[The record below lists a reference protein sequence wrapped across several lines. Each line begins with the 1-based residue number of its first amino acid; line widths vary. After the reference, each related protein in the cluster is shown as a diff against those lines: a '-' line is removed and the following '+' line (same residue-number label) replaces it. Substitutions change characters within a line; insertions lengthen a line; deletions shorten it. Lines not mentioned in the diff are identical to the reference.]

1 MQYLGASFDGAGWL
15 PVKAE
20 SIEASYKAEVEACV
34 APLREALEKDPDAL
48 CGKIIFQKDGYN
60 MALRTPVADA
70 LPLQLEIL
78 KEYGYRVVTVSD
90 LMEASSF
97 SDVSSDNEYAEIFKK
112 LCEKSAAA
120 YSDNSIRPNDK
131 ATRAD
136 LVMMACGGREA
147 IEEKIRLRREK
158 RSPFKDVSYKSEYC
172 GAFSLAAKQGLI
184 EIRDGRAEPALPA
197 FGEEGITRG
206 MCAEKVLKLV

>member
-1 MQYLGASFDGAGWL
+1 LYALAEFKKSVGGAERYCLDNIVAFFFGLGVD
-15 PVKAE
+15 
-20 SIEASYKAEVEACV
+20 
-34 APLREALEKDPDAL
+34 
-48 CGKIIFQKDGYN
+48 
-60 MALRTPVADA
+60 
-70 LPLQLEIL
+70 
-78 KEYGYRVVTVSD
+78 VVS
-90 LMEASSF
+90 
-97 SDVSSDNEYAEIFKK
+97 EIFKK